1 MRGRKPLTCYMTVK
15 EIILKA
21 TNQALANN
29 DQMFLLQINQ
39 QQEHYEIIV
48 DGDVLLGINQITEL
62 SRSINKLLEEPLADN
77 TEYSIDVTTAGAD
90 SPLLLLRQYP
100 KHIGRNFK
108 IKTTDDNEFEG
119 KLISLNN
126 ETLAFEIAPDK
137 KKKIKSIENK
147 TIQFNQIKK
156 ANIII
161 SFK

>member
-1 MRGRKPLTCYMTVK
+1 MTVK
-15 EIILKA
+15 DIILKA
-21 TNQALANN
+21 TNQALECNE
-29 DQMFLLQINQ
+29 QMFLLQINQ

-90 SPLLLLRQYP
+90 SPLILLRQYP

-108 IKTTDDNEFEG
+108 IKTKEDKEFEG
-119 KLISLNN
+119 KLISINN
-126 ETLAFEIAPDK
+126 ENLDFEISPDK
-137 KKKIKSIENK
+137 KKKIKTAETLS
-147 TIQFNQIKK
+147 IQFNQIKK